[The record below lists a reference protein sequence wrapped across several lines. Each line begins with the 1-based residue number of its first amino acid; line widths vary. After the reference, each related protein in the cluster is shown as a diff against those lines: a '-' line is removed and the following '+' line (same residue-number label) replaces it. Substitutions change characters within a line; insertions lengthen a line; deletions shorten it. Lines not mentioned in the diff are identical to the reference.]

1 MSAAGVDLAAYA
13 SVHTTA
19 LKQLAVGSLNLWDKG
34 YRAVRNFAL
43 EPRRALQSTETG
55 KSDSEQDMTFEVH
68 DTVSGDLVTGAFLE
82 VRVPA
87 LQAATEDYLPT
98 YVWGLG
104 FALVARVQVEMG
116 GDLVEETYG
125 DYFEMAQELH
135 SPAGRTFES
144 VFKLDRVTL
153 PELSELSTRSVA
165 SDDTCMV
172 LYVPLRVFFARSAQC
187 HLPLVLLKKL
197 GVRTQIRIVFR
208 SLRDLAFDLPTLTG
222 ITSIGLPNCKRTGTP
237 LSYSHFRF
245 RLWVNT
251 VLLEEDEARAI
262 VAPDGSGK
270 MGYSALVTT
279 VQSLN
284 SNTAGPFEDFE
295 GNLVQ
300 KPQFQFRHPV
310 KLLMWA
316 IRDKK
321 ATGEDARTGLHAT
334 SADPF
339 STEVS
344 VRSLH
349 GARAQVLGAVTVGD
363 AAAQAAGTKAN
374 KEDCDWN
381 VHRVGSVAMN
391 VAGADSGD
399 VASNAAGV
407 GLTSTSKDVK
417 QWRADG
423 LGGCIHLPGNRFDY
437 RAVSAAG
444 QETEPLNSIVLKLAN
459 QPRWNQE
466 LASSSQYFRHVQ
478 MQHCARQARKG
489 IHAYS
494 FAVSASAAVPTGS
507 ANFTKIYSKDLQVTK
522 NSPASTASSLVMF
535 AENHNIFVVSGTA
548 GAGSAGM
555 LHRC

>member
-19 LKQLAVGSLNLWDKG
+19 LKQLAVGTLNLWDKG

-43 EPRRALQSTETG
+43 EPRRAHQSTETG
-55 KSDSEQDMTFEVH
+55 KSDSEQDMTFEIH

-87 LQAATEDYLPT
+87 LAPNTTGYLPT
-98 YVWGLG
+98 YVWGIG
-104 FALVARVQVEMG
+104 FALVARVRVTMG
-116 GDLVEETYG
+116 GTEVEDSYG
-125 DYFEMAQELH
+125 DYLEMAQELH

-144 VFKLDRVTL
+144 VFKLDRVTI
-153 PELSELSTRSVA
+153 PELSALSTRSVT
-165 SDDTCMV
+165 DDHTCMT
-172 LYVPLRVFFARSAQC
+172 LYVPLRLFFTRSAQC

-197 GVRTQIRIVFR
+197 GVRTEVNIIFR
-208 SLRDLAFDLPTLTG
+208 NLRDLAYDLPTVTG
-222 ITSIGLPNCKRTGTP
+222 VSSIGLPKCKRTDST

-251 VLLEEDEARAI
+251 VLLEEDEARSI
-262 VAPDGSGK
+262 ISPDGSGN

-279 VQSLN
+279 VQALN
-284 SNTAGPFEDFE
+284 SNTAGPFEDFD
-295 GNLVQ
+295 GNLVK

-321 ATGEDARTGLHAT
+321 AAGEDARAIADDTY
-334 SADPF
+334 SAED
-339 STEVS
+339 SI
-344 VRSLH
+344 RSLH
-349 GARAQVLGAVTVGD
+349 GARAQINTT
-363 AAAQAAGTKAN
+363 AA
-374 KEDCDWN
+374 ECDWN
-381 VHRVGSVAMN
+381 VHRVGASESVT
-391 VAGADSGD
+391 VTSGESD
-399 VASNAAGV
+399 LTAATTDFP
-407 GLTSTSKDVK
+407 TSTDVK
-417 QWRADG
+417 QWRNDG
-423 LGGCIHLPGNRFDY
+423 LAGCVHLPGNRFDY
-437 RAVSAAG
+437 RGVSAAR
-444 QETEPLNSIVLKLAN
+444 QEAEPLKSIVLKLAN

-489 IHAYS
+489 IHTYS
-494 FAVSASAAVPTGS
+494 FAVSASASVPTGS

-522 NSPASTASSLVMF
+522 NSSAASSLVMF
-535 AENHNIFVVSGTA
+535 AENHNIFVVTGTA

-555 LHRC
+555 LHKC

>member
-13 SVHTTA
+13 SVHTSA
-19 LKQLAVGSLNLWDKG
+19 LKQLAVGTLNLWDKG
-34 YRAVRNFAL
+34 FRAVRNFAL
-43 EPRRALQSTETG
+43 EPRPATRTTDTG
-55 KSDSEQDMTFEVH
+55 KSDSEQDMVFEIY
-68 DTVSGDLVTGAFLE
+68 DSVSGDLVTGAFLE

-87 LQAATEDYLPT
+87 LAPNTAGYLPT

-104 FALVARVQVEMG
+104 FAIIARVDIIMG
-116 GDLVEETYG
+116 GTNVETTYG

-144 VFKLDRVTL
+144 VFKLDRVTV
-153 PELSELSTRSVA
+153 PELSALSTTSA
-165 SDDTCMV
+165 TDDDMCMT

-197 GVRTQIRIVFR
+197 NVRTQINLVFR
-208 SLRDLAFDLPTLTG
+208 SLRDLAFDLPTVTG
-222 ITSIGLPNCKRTGTP
+222 AAVNSIGLPKCKRTDSLVT
-237 LSYSHFRF
+237 YADFRF
-245 RLWVNT
+245 RLYVNT
-251 VLLEEDEARAI
+251 VILEEDEARSI
-262 VAPDGSGK
+262 VAPDASGNS
-270 MGYSALVTT
+270 GYSALVTT

-284 SNTAGPFEDFE
+284 SNTSGPFEDFD
-295 GNLVQ
+295 GDLVQ
-300 KPQFQFRHPV
+300 KPQFQFRHPI

-321 ATGEDARTGLHAT
+321 AAGEDARSGIANH
-334 SADPF
+334 ADPF
-339 STEVS
+339 ASEVS

-349 GARAQVLGAVTVGD
+349 GARAQIDSTT
-363 AAAQAAGTKAN
+363 AAN
-374 KEDCDWN
+374 CDWN
-381 VHRVGSVAMN
+381 VHRVGADIDSITVA
-391 VAGADSGD
+391 
-399 VASNAAGV
+399 AAESDLTVDGKIP
-407 GLTSTSKDVK
+407 TSTDVK
-417 QWRADG
+417 HWRADG
-423 LGGCIHLPGNRFDY
+423 LAGCVHLPGNRFDY

-444 QETEPLNSIVLKLAN
+444 QETEPLKSIVLKLAN

-522 NSPASTASSLVMF
+522 NSSAQSSLVMF
-535 AENHNIFVVSGTA
+535 AENHNIFVVTGTSL
-548 GAGSAGM
+548 GGSAGM
-555 LHRC
+555 LHKC

>member
-87 LQAATEDYLPT
+87 LQAATEHYLPT

-153 PELSELSTRSVA
+153 PELSELATRSVA

-208 SLRDLAFDLPTLTG
+208 SLRDLAFDLPTVTG
-222 ITSIGLPNCKRTGTP
+222 ASISTIGLPNCKRTGTP

-321 ATGEDARTGLHAT
+321 ATGEDARSGIANN
-334 SADPF
+334 ADPF
-339 STEVS
+339 NTEVS

-349 GARAQVLGAVTVGD
+349 GARAQVLASSAT
-363 AAAQAAGTKAN
+363 AATNTAN
-374 KEDCDWN
+374 KQLCDWN
-381 VHRVGSVAMN
+381 VHRVGADVDGITVTAAESDLSTNGSVP
-391 VAGADSGD
+391 
-399 VASNAAGV
+399 
-407 GLTSTSKDVK
+407 TSTDVK

-522 NSPASTASSLVMF
+522 NSSAASSLVMF